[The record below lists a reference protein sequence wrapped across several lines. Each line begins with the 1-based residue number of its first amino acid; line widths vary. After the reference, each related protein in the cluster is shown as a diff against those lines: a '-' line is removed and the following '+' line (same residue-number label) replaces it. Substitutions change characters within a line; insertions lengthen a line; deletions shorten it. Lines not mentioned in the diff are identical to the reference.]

1 MRKEIRRCLDNLV
14 SIGTGVA
21 LFGIWTVIRII
32 MTIILERDMLISQIK
47 NTVELSTGQIMIIL
61 GIIIVFFSLVILS
74 IHLYIG
80 LSARKEGLGGK
91 KRTGYLIANG
101 LYIIVYCI
109 GITAEIINFTWA
121 FRTIT
126 EGIATIFIDIA
137 MLVTLGELM
146 FNAVRVRK
154 LTGQLTE
161 TEAR

>member
-1 MRKEIRRCLDNLV
+1 MQKEIRRCRDNLV

-21 LFGIWTVIRII
+21 LFGIWTVVRII

-47 NTVELSTGQIMIIL
+47 NVVELSTGQIIIVL
-61 GIIIVFFSLVILS
+61 GIIIGIFALVILS

-80 LSARKEGLGGK
+80 ISARKEGLDYK

-101 LYIIVYCI
+101 LFIIIYCFA
-109 GITAEIINFTWA
+109 ITAEIINFTWA

-126 EGIATIFIDIA
+126 EGIATIFIDIT

-154 LTGQLTE
+154 LTEQIAE
-161 TEAR
+161 TEAK